1 MVDGKSEHHPEGAY
15 YLRVKGGRS
24 LPLGRDATLAEL
36 KRAQVVARLNA
47 QALGPEVKNAP
58 P

>member
-1 MVDGKSEHHPEGAY
+1 MVDGKSEYHPKGVY

-24 LPLGRDATLAEL
+24 LPLGHDGTLAEL

-47 QALGPEVKNAP
+47 SSRP
-58 P
+58 